1 MEKLCKCGNKLHRKH
16 NSTIY
21 PKQCPNC
28 QYRAL
33 FVGSSSK
40 SLKIGTTPKNPAT
53 KKFDFYKTTAW
64 KWCRK
69 YVLLYYADKN
79 GVTRCATS
87 GRYLVLGTKDC
98 HCGHFIKVK
107 DGNSTNY
114 ATALLFENLAPQSL
128 QDNTYQGGREGLMRE
143 WLVKQ
148 HGEDKIKEL
157 EAKRRVPCKLDE
169 YTLQQIAAEYKA
181 KYKLLLKGREMRDP
195 WAKK

>member
-1 MEKLCKCGNKLHRKH
+1 VRNSSDDQKAKPSARK
-16 NSTIY
+16 T
-21 PKQCPNC
+21 
-28 QYRAL
+28 
-33 FVGSSSK
+33 
-40 SLKIGTTPKNPAT
+40 AT
-53 KKFDFYKTTAW
+53 KKFDFYKTAAW

-87 GRYLVLGTKDC
+87 DRYLVLGTKDC
-98 HCGHFIKVK
+98 HCGHYIKVK

-114 ATALLFENLAPQSL
+114 ATALLFENLAPQSM

-157 EAKRRVPCKLDE
+157 EAKRRMPYKLDE
-169 YTLQQIAAEYKA
+169 YTLKQISEEYKA
-181 KYKLLLKGREMRDP
+181 KYKLLLKGRGMRDP
-195 WAKK
+195 WLK